1 MRAYII
7 GSIVIWCGVFLAWY
21 CLTVFTYRDSPQDAA
36 SPAANVAIL
45 SASQCRVAVETLFS
59 MTDKLLQA
67 GGPEVPTELR
77 RNIESC
83 ISSDSVTRDKIT
95 ASQLI
100 RLFP

>member
-21 CLTVFTYRDSPQDAA
+21 CLTVFTRRDSPQEAA
-36 SPAANVAIL
+36 SPAVAIL
-45 SASQCRVAVETLFS
+45 SASQCKAAVETLFS

-67 GGPEVPTELR
+67 GGPEVPAKLR

-83 ISSDSVTRDKIT
+83 ISSDPVTRDKIT
-95 ASQLI
+95 ATQLI

>member
-21 CLTVFTYRDSPQDAA
+21 CLTVFTRRDSPQEAA
-36 SPAANVAIL
+36 SPAVAIL
-45 SASQCRVAVETLFS
+45 SASQRKAAVETLFS

-67 GGPEVPTELR
+67 GGPEVPAKLR

-83 ISSDSVTRDKIT
+83 ISSDPVTRDKIT
-95 ASQLI
+95 ATQLI